1 MSNIKD
7 NIEKYLKSKWYL
19 LTIVSLVFI
28 GWHVRVGGKLLGQHL
43 FNTLIMILLIV
54 IWFFVVSFYDNMAYG
69 IPIIMGYSYLF
80 NSTDLNLKT
89 FSEFLPL
96 LIAAIIFVLGIIIH
110 VVRFR
115 KKIKPGRLTLGL
127 TLMALASLIPFIYVK
142 FSFPIFILS
151 LVGIFHLLE
160 YTIFDNYAKIDT
172 KHFILL
178 LYYLS
183 WLITLQAWT
192 RYTGYI
198 VKHGFSSLPNGIR
211 DSWGKFGNFGW
222 GVTNDVMIH
231 LLLLLPSHLYFIIK
245 NPKRFSYWLGLM
257 FIMITFAI
265 SGSRGGVMGL
275 FIAVPFYIYILIR
288 YGNRDVRR
296 NLILFTI
303 LFLGAIIYSGQIIKY
318 IWDGFI
324 ASLDNPTTG
333 RTDLWRRAIEV
344 FKKYPLFG
352 GGWGAETMNWGSD
365 RRVIVYHSTFFHTLA
380 IMGIYGIIAVAIN
393 WWESFI
399 IMCRKISLEKWI
411 ILVGFISS
419 QAYGMVDITQHAA
432 WYMSILTIQLL
443 AIEKPTV
450 RTVATYDLINMDI
463 KLDYAHA

>member
-1 MSNIKD
+1 MLSFLSN
-7 NIEKYLKSKWYL
+7 
-19 LTIVSLVFI
+19 F
-28 GWHVRVGGKLLGQHL
+28 H
-43 FNTLIMILLIV
+43 
-54 IWFFVVSFYDNMAYG
+54 
-69 IPIIMGYSYLF
+69 
-80 NSTDLNLKT
+80 
-89 FSEFLPL
+89 
-96 LIAAIIFVLGIIIH
+96 
-110 VVRFR
+110 
-115 KKIKPGRLTLGL
+115 
-127 TLMALASLIPFIYVK
+127 
-142 FSFPIFILS
+142 LS

-288 YGNRDVRR
+288 YGNQDVRR

-303 LFLGAIIYSGQIIKY
+303 LFLGAIIYQGK
-318 IWDGFI
+318 
-324 ASLDNPTTG
+324 
-333 RTDLWRRAIEV
+333 
-344 FKKYPLFG
+344 
-352 GGWGAETMNWGSD
+352 
-365 RRVIVYHSTFFHTLA
+365 
-380 IMGIYGIIAVAIN
+380 
-393 WWESFI
+393 
-399 IMCRKISLEKWI
+399 
-411 ILVGFISS
+411 
-419 QAYGMVDITQHAA
+419 
-432 WYMSILTIQLL
+432 
-443 AIEKPTV
+443 
-450 RTVATYDLINMDI
+450 
-463 KLDYAHA
+463 